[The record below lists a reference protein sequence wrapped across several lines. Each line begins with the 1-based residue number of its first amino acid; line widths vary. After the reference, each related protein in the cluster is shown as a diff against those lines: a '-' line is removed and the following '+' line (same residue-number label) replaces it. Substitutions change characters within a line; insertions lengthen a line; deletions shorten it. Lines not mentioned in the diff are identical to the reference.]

1 MDRPLYRTAG
11 VRELE
16 ARLGEEH
23 GLGPALLMQRAGAAL
38 FAQVRCHW
46 PRARNVLVLAGSG
59 NNGGDGYVLARL
71 LHGHG
76 AEVQVLAP
84 APARAG
90 EAVAA
95 ARAWH
100 EAGGRTQ
107 VWEEGTP
114 LPEADLL
121 VDALLGIGLSRAP
134 DTRMAALIAAINAHP
149 APVLAV
155 DVPSGLDAD
164 TGHAPGAVVRADR
177 TLCLL
182 ARKRG
187 LYTGDARDVTGVVA
201 FDDLQAPV
209 DGIVAAQADLL
220 DRADLAAVLPRRRP
234 NTHKGEQGH
243 VLVVGGDLGMSGAVR
258 LAGLAALRSGAGLV
272 SVATRAEHAGVVAGC
287 QPELMVHGVE
297 DAGALATLLR
307 RASVLAVGPGL
318 GQGEWGRTMLDAV
331 LASDLPAV
339 VDADA
344 LNLLAQ
350 QPRRLGHHRIIT
362 PHPGEAARLLSVDN
376 AAIAGDRYGAG
387 RALADRYGCITV
399 LKGAGSLVDD
409 GTSTAVCPYGNPGM
423 ASGGMG
429 DVLTGIIAALLG
441 QGLSP
446 RQAARAGVLAH
457 ALAGDLAAG
466 DMPRSLIA
474 TDLVAQLRPVL
485 NP

>member
-1 MDRPLYRTAG
+1 
-11 VRELE
+11 
-16 ARLGEEH
+16 
-23 GLGPALLMQRAGAAL
+23 
-38 FAQVRCHW
+38 
-46 PRARNVLVLAGSG
+46 
-59 NNGGDGYVLARL
+59 
-71 LHGHG
+71 
-76 AEVQVLAP
+76 
-84 APARAG
+84 
-90 EAVAA
+90 
-95 ARAWH
+95 
-100 EAGGRTQ
+100 
-107 VWEEGTP
+107 
-114 LPEADLL
+114 
-121 VDALLGIGLSRAP
+121 
-134 DTRMAALIAAINAHP
+134 

-297 DAGALATLLR
+297 DAGALAALLR

-441 QGLSP
+441 Q
-446 RQAARAGVLAH
+446 
-457 ALAGDLAAG
+457 
-466 DMPRSLIA
+466 
-474 TDLVAQLRPVL
+474 
-485 NP
+485 

>member
-1 MDRPLYRTAG
+1 
-11 VRELE
+11 
-16 ARLGEEH
+16 
-23 GLGPALLMQRAGAAL
+23 
-38 FAQVRCHW
+38 
-46 PRARNVLVLAGSG
+46 
-59 NNGGDGYVLARL
+59 
-71 LHGHG
+71 
-76 AEVQVLAP
+76 
-84 APARAG
+84 
-90 EAVAA
+90 
-95 ARAWH
+95 
-100 EAGGRTQ
+100 
-107 VWEEGTP
+107 
-114 LPEADLL
+114 
-121 VDALLGIGLSRAP
+121 
-134 DTRMAALIAAINAHP
+134 
-149 APVLAV
+149 
-155 DVPSGLDAD
+155 
-164 TGHAPGAVVRADR
+164 
-177 TLCLL
+177 
-182 ARKRG
+182 
-187 LYTGDARDVTGVVA
+187 
-201 FDDLQAPV
+201 
-209 DGIVAAQADLL
+209 
-220 DRADLAAVLPRRRP
+220 
-234 NTHKGEQGH
+234 
-243 VLVVGGDLGMSGAVR
+243 
-258 LAGLAALRSGAGLV
+258 
-272 SVATRAEHAGVVAGC
+272 
-287 QPELMVHGVE
+287 
-297 DAGALATLLR
+297 
-307 RASVLAVGPGL
+307 
-318 GQGEWGRTMLDAV
+318 MLDAV